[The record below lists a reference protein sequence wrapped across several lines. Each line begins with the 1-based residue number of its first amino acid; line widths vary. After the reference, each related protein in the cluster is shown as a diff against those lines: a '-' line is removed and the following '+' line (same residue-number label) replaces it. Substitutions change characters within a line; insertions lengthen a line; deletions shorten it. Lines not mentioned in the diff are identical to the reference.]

1 MATLEKA
8 IQIAAQA
15 HAGQKDK
22 SGAPYILH
30 PLRMMMRM
38 ESEATMI
45 AAVLHDVVED
55 SDWTL
60 EQLRGEGFSEE
71 VLQVVDCLTS
81 RGGESYDEFIAR
93 VETSAIARQVKIAD
107 LEDNMNVKRI
117 GEMTPKDLARIE
129 KYHRAWRR
137 LVPQAVQPAD
147 GSMNESFGNHQ
158 EA

>member
-8 IQIAAQA
+8 ILIAAQA
-15 HAGQKDK
+15 HLGQRDK
-22 SGAPYILH
+22 AGAPYILH

-45 AAVLHDVVED
+45 AAILHDVVED

-71 VLQVVDCLTS
+71 ILQAVDCLTH
-81 RGGESYDEFIAR
+81 RDGETYDEFIERAR
-93 VETSAIARQVKIAD
+93 ANAIACQVKIAD

-129 KYHRAWRR
+129 KYHRAWRI
-137 LVPQAVQPAD
+137 LTE
-147 GSMNESFGNHQ
+147 ESFMLR
-158 EA
+158 ATP

>member
-8 IQIAAQA
+8 ILIAAQA
-15 HAGQKDK
+15 HLGQRDK
-22 SGAPYILH
+22 AGAPYILH

-38 ESEATMI
+38 ESESAMI

-71 VLQVVDCLTS
+71 VLQAVDCLTS
-81 RGGESYDEFIAR
+81 RGGETYDEFIAR
-93 VETSAIARQVKIAD
+93 AQANPIARQVKIAD

-117 GEMTPKDLARIE
+117 GEITPKDLERIE
-129 KYHRAWRR
+129 KYHRAWRALTR
-137 LVPQAVQPAD
+137 
-147 GSMNESFGNHQ
+147 ER
-158 EA
+158 

>member
-8 IQIAAQA
+8 ILIAAQA
-15 HAGQKDK
+15 HEGQKDK

-38 ESEATMI
+38 ESEAAMI

-55 SDWTL
+55 SDRTL

-71 VLQVVDCLTS
+71 VLEAVECLTH
-81 RGGESYDEFIAR
+81 RDGESYDEFIAR
-93 VETSAIARQVKIAD
+93 ARTNAIARRVKIAD
-107 LEDNMNVKRI
+107 LEDNLNVKRI

-129 KYHRAWRR
+129 KYHRAWRA
-137 LVPQAVQPAD
+137 LT
-147 GSMNESFGNHQ
+147 Q
-158 EA
+158 ER

>member
-38 ESEATMI
+38 ESETAMI

-71 VLQVVDCLTS
+71 VLQAVDCLTS
-81 RGGESYDEFIAR
+81 RDSESYDEFIAR
-93 VETSAIARQVKIAD
+93 VETSAVARQVKIAD
-107 LEDNMNVKRI
+107 LEDNLNVKRI
-117 GEMTPKDLARIE
+117 GEMSPKDLARIE
-129 KYHRAWRR
+129 KYHRAWRALTEER
-137 LVPQAVQPAD
+137 
-147 GSMNESFGNHQ
+147 
-158 EA
+158 

>member
-8 IQIAAQA
+8 ILIAAQA
-15 HAGQKDK
+15 HEGQTDK

-38 ESEATMI
+38 ESEAAMI

-71 VLQVVDCLTS
+71 VLKAVDCLTN
-81 RGGESYDEFIAR
+81 RDGESYDEFIVR
-93 VETSAIARQVKIAD
+93 VQTSIIARQVKIAD
-107 LEDNMNVKRI
+107 LEDNMNIKRI
-117 GEMTPKDLARIE
+117 GEMSPKDLARIE
-129 KYHRAWRR
+129 KYHRAWRALTEER
-137 LVPQAVQPAD
+137 
-147 GSMNESFGNHQ
+147 
-158 EA
+158 

>member
-8 IQIAAQA
+8 ILIAAQA
-15 HAGQKDK
+15 HLGQRDK
-22 SGAPYILH
+22 GGAPYILH

-38 ESEATMI
+38 ESEATMM

-71 VLQVVDCLTS
+71 VLLAVDCLT
-81 RGGESYDEFIAR
+81 RRDGESYDEFVARAQANPIAR
-93 VETSAIARQVKIAD
+93 RVKIAD

-129 KYHRAWRR
+129 KYHRAWRILKEER
-137 LVPQAVQPAD
+137 
-147 GSMNESFGNHQ
+147 
-158 EA
+158 